1 MLEFQEG
8 FFEQEV
14 RNGFYIDTTMK
25 TVWAA
30 ELEMLQKIAEIC
42 DRHGLKWYAAY
53 GTLLGAIRHEGFV
66 PWDDDMDIWV
76 KRPDYNKLMKLLP
89 KELPEGY
96 RVRSPLTDEG
106 YEQYHTCVN
115 SGSGVSIAKD
125 WLEQFHG
132 CPFTVGLDIFPL
144 DYMPRDEKERQ
155 LQENLLAMAGRIAQ
169 LAKNIGRGD
178 YDGED
183 EESQNQRKN
192 SEEEVREG
200 IAYLEENCKL
210 TLDHQLLEDENW
222 DALSSELWKWGNY
235 IAMMY
240 SEDESDYI
248 VEWLDYIQYGK
259 TRIFPKAWFE
269 DGYSALFEG
278 FMLPIPAEYDNIMRN
293 IYTDYLIYQK
303 KTGMHEYPYYARQLR
318 QLREY
323 VKGVEQRAYDVGI
336 VKIEDIEL
344 EDVPTEIP
352 QEWQPY
358 TLKEDGTRKRIF
370 LSANDAVFYARH
382 GQQAL
387 DKLEQTLSVF
397 EKAKESVL
405 LWWRPHPVMKKILD
419 EVSPELG
426 ARYQRILEGY
436 KTAGWGIYDE
446 SDNVDRAVKNC
457 DAYYGDM
464 NAILQPFQD
473 TGKPIMLSTLE
484 PSANNED
491 RVSEYR
497 TFLSF
502 ADYVADGDKLYF
514 ANTNYNALVIAD
526 KANGKVERTIPF
538 DEVEL
543 SARNIHIRCV
553 RKGSKIC
560 FLPAAAPFAHIYDM
574 EDDTLLCCRFLSED
588 EEAFSKK
595 TRRNDWS
602 YFDGTG
608 EVYLLPSSGEQG
620 VWRWNVDDNTFEREE
635 WWDELQI
642 CGILYHGSVDEES
655 FYTLERFSRRL
666 WITNVRTRKVE
677 RFELPDTNIF
687 AITYGGGNFWY
698 SFGDNMNYIVCW
710 NTVNGV
716 VDRYYI
722 DWTGKKGY
730 ACLDNGY
737 YVNGNLY
744 LFSHRD
750 QTLYRFAPDKRELTC
765 VYEFDCI
772 RGQFYSYELE
782 PYIRRVGNE
791 LICPMKNGGEIV
803 RVNLDTNEAVREV
816 VSLKLDESAKECTAK
831 LLIASKG
838 VLLEETDEMTLDTFL
853 RFCQES

>member
-144 DYMPRDEKERQ
+144 DYMPRDAKERQ
-155 LQENLLAMAGRIAQ
+155 LQETLLTMAGRIAQ

-183 EESQNQRKN
+183 EESQNQRRN

-293 IYTDYLIYQK
+293 IYTDYLVYQK

-323 VKGVEQRAYDVGI
+323 VKGIEQRAYDVGI
-336 VKIEDIEL
+336 VRIEDIEV
-344 EDVPTEIP
+344 DDIPTDIP
-352 QEWQPY
+352 EEWIPY
-358 TLKEDGTRKRIF
+358 TLKEDGTRKKII

-382 GQQAL
+382 GQEAL
-387 DKLEQTLSVF
+387 DKLEQNLTHF
-397 EKAKESVL
+397 KEKKDSIL
-405 LWWRPHPVMKKILD
+405 LWWRPHPVMEKILD
-419 EVSPELG
+419 AVSPELG
-426 ARYQRILEGY
+426 ARYQQILEGY
-436 KTAGWGIYDE
+436 KTAGWGICDE

-473 TGKPIMLSTLE
+473 TGKPIMLSSLE
-484 PSANNED
+484 SYTNNID
-491 RVSEYR
+491 RVNEYR
-497 TFLSF
+497 TFLSI
-502 ADYVADGDKLYF
+502 ADYVEDGDKIYF
-514 ANTNYNALVIAD
+514 ANTNYNALVIAN
-526 KANGKVERTIPF
+526 KVNGEVERIIPF
-538 DEVEL
+538 DELEPD
-543 SARNIHIRCV
+543 ARNIHTRCV
-553 RKGSKIC
+553 RKGNKIC

-574 EDDTLLCCRFLSED
+574 DDNTLLCCRFLSE
-588 EEAFSKK
+588 EEESLSKK
-595 TRRNDWS
+595 NRRNEWS

-608 EVYLLPSSGEQG
+608 DVYLLPFTGEQG
-620 VWRWNVDDNTFEREE
+620 VWRWNVDDNTFEREK

-642 CGILYHGSVDEES
+642 CGLLCHGSVDEEC
-655 FYTLERFSRRL
+655 FYTLERLARRL
-666 WITNVRTRKVE
+666 WIINVRTKKVE
-677 RFELPDTNIF
+677 HFELPDANIF

-698 SFGDNMNYIVCW
+698 TYADNMNYIVCW
-710 NTVNGV
+710 NTINGV

-730 ACLDNGY
+730 ACLANGY
-737 YVNGNLY
+737 YVNDNLY
-744 LFSHRD
+744 LFSYRD
-750 QTLYRFAPDKRELTC
+750 QTLYRLEPDKRALTC
-765 VYEFDCI
+765 VYEFDCA
-772 RGQFYSYELE
+772 RGQFNSFELE
-782 PYIRRVGNE
+782 PYIRHVGNE
-791 LICPMKNGGEIV
+791 LICSMKNAGEIV
-803 RVNLDTNEAVREV
+803 RVNLETNGVVREV
-816 VSLKLDESAKECTAK
+816 VNLKLDECAKEYEKK

-838 VLLEETDEMTLDTFL
+838 VLLEETDEINLDIFL
-853 RFCQES
+853 RLCPQS